1 MASEEG
7 GTEIEEVAEKT
18 PEKIFKEYIDPA
30 VGLQGFKRAES
41 HLTSI
46 FQKSL

>member
-18 PEKIFKEYIDPA
+18 PEKIFKEVIDPV
-30 VGLQGFKRAES
+30 VGLKLPS
-41 HLTSI
+41 TSNC
-46 FQKSL
+46 FQYQYST

>member
-18 PEKIFKEYIDPA
+18 PEKIFKEEIDPI
-30 VGLQGFKRAES
+30 VGLMRSRHAES
-41 HLTSI
+41 HSISI
-46 FQKSL
+46 FQKN